1 MFRALSAM
9 VRMLTQPAEV
19 YPWIRDRSPVLW
31 PMLIVMVIG
40 ALTGLAIVPA
50 TLELVRQ
57 GMAMQPELPEEAVA
71 MAGKLVLM
79 STLLSS
85 ALVPILAALV
95 TALIL
100 TLGML
105 FTGGALP
112 YRQALSLTLCASG
125 PLLLDSI
132 LKAGMITA
140 GIVDGISGAITS
152 AALILGPEAAGTWPY
167 RLLDLVAP
175 LEWWYIALLAGGVR
189 SLGDTSSRT
198 GWVIA
203 LVVWLLLFASLKLLV
218 RAPAL

>member
-1 MFRALSAM
+1 
-9 VRMLTQPAEV
+9 
-19 YPWIRDRSPVLW
+19 
-31 PMLIVMVIG
+31 
-40 ALTGLAIVPA
+40 A

-152 AALILGPEAAGTWPY
+152 AAL
-167 RLLDLVAP
+167 
-175 LEWWYIALLAGGVR
+175 
-189 SLGDTSSRT
+189 
-198 GWVIA
+198 
-203 LVVWLLLFASLKLLV
+203 
-218 RAPAL
+218 